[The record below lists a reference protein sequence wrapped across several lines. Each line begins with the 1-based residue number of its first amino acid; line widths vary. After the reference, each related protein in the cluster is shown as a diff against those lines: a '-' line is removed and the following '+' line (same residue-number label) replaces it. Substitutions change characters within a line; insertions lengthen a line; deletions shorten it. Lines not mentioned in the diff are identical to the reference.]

1 MPRNWRTVLGLL
13 IGVVVLWLICWQ
25 LQGPLRGTAMCC
37 IISYLLLAAQ
47 AAICPG
53 WLASV
58 ADGFQ
63 EDGTIRWSRLGRVL
77 TIVGMHVGIVLGA
90 LDVYGGRH
98 VGLGAYFPI
107 FGADLQLVDVGHGIR
122 QFVGHALTGTA
133 GGGLIALLAGAALG
147 RSFAVVLG
155 GSIGWFLGIAVCIL
169 SRDAQSP
176 TVTWIALAWLI
187 LGVLLGCLWG
197 NRIAGFG
204 RLARRWAGIVT
215 LPAFAL
221 ASWKWAALSQHFA
234 FDPSRVPTLTMFQ
247 RLEIAWRWNG
257 GALTFMLLS
266 SGVLAGGLGAM
277 VASGIFRRRNG
288 VAVDTVRAR
297 WRTWPVAWMM
307 VAILLA
313 ISATRLW
320 HERLQE
326 LELVATLPEN
336 QFGFRTGPE
345 GNCVVALSYRD
356 VWRRDLHGSYQQTGA
371 GKAVFGITRAL
382 GSQPPAEIVV
392 AVGAGGVYE
401 SSGRVDGFVIS
412 RDGRRLAWVVTTRSE
427 IRDAQG
433 RRYSTASKIGVG
445 DLEAATVLAEV
456 EVSGGAE
463 FLTLSPKG
471 DRVAVWLAGQWV
483 VYDADGL
490 EELGRWE
497 GKCGFGFPFK
507 DVAGP
512 GAFSPDGSRFAH
524 LFLDREGSETACRLD
539 VSDVA
544 SGRTLTSARLPEAGR
559 WIALAFQDSC
569 RIALVGLKHHFTW
582 EMGSDGKLRLIRSHE
597 WGPFEFTCTALSQ
610 DGRVVIGRGVV
621 PGHSYQQHAG
631 HLLRLPDG
639 AFLGRIPQSPYPH
652 VGCSLSPD
660 GTCFV
665 QKSYNDEL
673 KVWRM
678 TARQLRQLEQDD
690 RARER

>member
-1 MPRNWRTVLGLL
+1 MPRNWRTVPGLL
-13 IGVVVLWLICWQ
+13 IGVVVLWVICWQ
-25 LQGPLRGTAMCC
+25 LQGPLRGTATCC

-47 AAICPG
+47 AAIYPG
-53 WLASV
+53 WLATA
-58 ADGFQ
+58 ADGVG
-63 EDGTIRWSRLGRVL
+63 EDGTTGWSRLGRVL

-98 VGLGAYFPI
+98 VGLGAFFPMV
-107 FGADLQLVDVGHGIR
+107 GADLQLVDVGHGIR

-133 GGGLIALLAGAALG
+133 IGGLIALLAGSTLG
-147 RSFAVVLG
+147 RSFAIVLG
-155 GSIGWFLGIAVCIL
+155 GSIGWFLGIAVCFL

-204 RLARRWAGIVT
+204 RLARRWAGIVS
-215 LPAFAL
+215 LPAFAV
-221 ASWKWAALSQHFA
+221 ASWKWAILSQHFA

-257 GALTFMLLS
+257 GALTFVLLS
-266 SGVLAGGLGAM
+266 SGVLAGGLGAL
-277 VASGIFRRRNG
+277 VASEVFRRRTG
-288 VAVDTVRAR
+288 VAADRVCAR
-297 WRTWPVAWMM
+297 RRLWPVAWAM
-307 VAILLA
+307 AGILLA
-313 ISATRLW
+313 VSATRLW

-356 VWRRDLHGSYQQTGA
+356 VWRQDLHGSYQQTGA

-392 AVGAGGVYE
+392 SVGAGGVYE
-401 SSGRVDGFVIS
+401 SSGAGDGFVIS

-433 RRYSTASKIGVG
+433 RRFSTTSKIGVG
-445 DLEAATVLAEV
+445 DLDTATVLAEV
-456 EVSGGAE
+456 EMSGSAE

-471 DRVAVWLAGQWV
+471 DRVAIWLAGEWV
-483 VYDADGL
+483 VYDTDGL
-490 EELGRWE
+490 REIARWDA
-497 GKCGFGFPFK
+497 GNQSNYSFKQVPF
-507 DVAGP
+507 P
-512 GAFSPDGSRFAH
+512 GAFSPDGGLFAH
-524 LFLDREGSETACRLD
+524 LVFDHEGSDAPWRLD
-539 VSDVA
+539 VRKVGA
-544 SGRTLTSARLPEAGR
+544 GEPASARLQPGR
-559 WIALAFQDSC
+559 WIAVAFQDSSKVILAGEKRC
-569 RIALVGLKHHFTW
+569 LAWRV
-582 EMGSDGKLRLIRSHE
+582 DPDDRLELTHSLA
-597 WGPFEFTCTALSQ
+597 WGPFQFTCSALSL
-610 DGRVVIGRGVV
+610 DGRVVIGRGIV
-621 PGHSYQQHAG
+621 PGHSYQQFAG

-639 AFLGRIPQSPYPH
+639 AFLGRIPQRPDPH
-652 VGCSLSPD
+652 FGCSLSPD

-665 QKSYNDEL
+665 QKSYSDEL

-678 TARQLRQLEQDD
+678 TARQLRGLEQDD